1 MSWAS
6 RGLTLD
12 RIEDAAVPCGVV
24 DVVEVEVRGVNVN
37 SVVRQLNP
45 AAQSSRELKPAGR

>member
-12 RIEDAAVPCGVV
+12 RIEDAAVLCGVV
-24 DVVEVEVRGVNVN
+24 DVAEDRCEV
-37 SVVRQLNP
+37 
-45 AAQSSRELKPAGR
+45 

>member
-1 MSWAS
+1 
-6 RGLTLD
+6 
-12 RIEDAAVPCGVV
+12 VPCGVV